1 MFCTKCGSPL
11 NQDSK
16 FCTNCGAPVEEVPS
30 VTEVNI
36 EAAETEDSVEK
47 FQLTDDEKN
56 DEISTPTADVEISGD
71 GTSAIATTKKNGKK
85 WIIIGAVAAAVV
97 ILAVILI
104 VVLSKGSLGSSSL
117 AYRKGEELMLFN
129 LGAEPFMVSDDFG
142 SNCYARLE
150 EDSSSMYYVD
160 SYEYNSAGYS
170 SYRLYYR
177 DTGNEESKLDEA
189 DSEKGVLIS
198 RDVYTFNDVG
208 DTVVY
213 LRDMSDEGGK
223 LRVYHRGEEISLDNG
238 VRSFRLSEDGK
249 KVVYLKSEDDESD
262 LYEVYISEPDNTI
275 KIASDVYSI
284 LNYRDDT
291 KYESYLYLKEND
303 DVYSVYV
310 VNGGESSKLLSD
322 IVDWTWINDQLFLLE
337 GEETEIGLEDVVI
350 DDMPEDD
357 FDAQYIREAAENY
370 PYTYYAYNL
379 YMIENDEA
387 VLVVEDIE
395 DATGGNGYV
404 VYLTRQAAGNS
415 KPNLSDLIEDGYYYW
430 DDIYYDF
437 YDNGGQ
443 TELYA
448 MKIGGEEYQVFDEE
462 DVEDYSY
469 ISYDVNSG
477 YLYWIDGYDAD
488 DGGELMRALI
498 GESGLGE
505 TEKIDRDVNYY
516 FWGLDGE
523 IYYVTDEINGEGTAY
538 CFDGEESTKIAD
550 DVYNIVTLSDPLD
563 DEAKI
568 LLFWTDYD
576 EDAELATLNVFNG
589 KELVKVD
596 DDVYCYNVM
605 FKGEKMGL
613 FYLKDYDY
621 NREEGELCRWDMKN
635 DTEKIDDDVSE
646 IVA

>member
-36 EAAETEDSVEK
+36 EAAETEDSVEE
-47 FQLTDDEKN
+47 FQLTDDKKN
-56 DEISTPTADVEISGD
+56 DEISAPTADVEISGD
-71 GTSAIATTKKNGKK
+71 GTSAIAATKKNGKK

-104 VVLSKGSLGSSSL
+104 VVLSKGSSGSSSL

-142 SNCYARLE
+142 SACYARLE
-150 EDSSSMYYVD
+150 EDSASMYYVD

-198 RDVYTFNDVG
+198 RDVYTFNGVG

-223 LRVYHRGEEISLDNG
+223 LRVYYRGEEISLDNG

-322 IVDWTWINDQLFLLE
+322 IVDWRWIDNQLFLVE
-337 GEETEIGLEDVVI
+337 GKETEIGLEDVVI

-404 VYLTRQAAGNS
+404 VYLTRQAIENA

-448 MKIGGEEYQVFDEE
+448 MKIGGEAYRVFDEE
-462 DVEDYSY
+462 EMEDYSY
-469 ISYDVNSG
+469 INYNANSG
-477 YLYWIDGYDAD
+477 YLYWMDGYDSD

-505 TEKIDRDVNYY
+505 TEKIDRDVNDY

-538 CFDGEESTKIAD
+538 CFDG
-550 DVYNIVTLSDPLD
+550 
-563 DEAKI
+563 
-568 LLFWTDYD
+568 
-576 EDAELATLNVFNG
+576 
-589 KELVKVD
+589 
-596 DDVYCYNVM
+596 
-605 FKGEKMGL
+605 
-613 FYLKDYDY
+613 
-621 NREEGELCRWDMKN
+621 
-635 DTEKIDDDVSE
+635 
-646 IVA
+646 